1 LKKENSHRLVSFALF
16 SVILLIMLVIAP
28 AINGRI
34 LGACKPDGFRL
45 SKGVKIA
52 SISAPLRVSDADRR
66 EFADAGIGPYPQPPL
81 AGFSPRI
88 AITTS
93 NKRSFDDFDFE
104 HKLAS
109 TYLGS
114 PLNPPAEQNFV
125 IGILDTG
132 SVVDLAAGPAA
143 TKLGL
148 TGSYLTQSE
157 FPIGGIGGQISTLL
171 TQPIGVFASSLS
183 AVQSDGHLDLMQ
195 VVGHTNV
202 SMIVSP
208 EISCENGEEVSAVVG
223 TPFIAFY
230 TTVIRNDRPMRVT
243 IGGKNYVGPD
253 VQILDPYDP
262 GIPEYTRFIPIEL
275 SGLLP
280 MTTANYYPDFE
291 DFETPMFPTLLSMSP
306 LSIPFGGSFFAE
318 INVLEGEPS
327 PINPIQT
334 IRVLVD
340 TGAQSSI
347 ISSNVAAQLNMPFEP
362 DFTAEVCGIGGLQK
376 DVPGYYIDYVRINAL
391 GGALEFSRAPF
402 VVLDLESP
410 ERGPLDGVLGMNF
423 FWNRNIILESSFSGG
438 SFLHVSD
445 PVPYAYIDL
454 DFNDDVNIADFAVFA
469 AAWQSTVLDENWNS
483 YCDFYIDEVIDFR
496 DLEAFTDAWLNTDE
510 P

>member
-1 LKKENSHRLVSFALF
+1 MKRENSYKLADSALL
-16 SVILLIMLVIAP
+16 SAVLLSML
-28 AINGRI
+28 AIVLAVNGRI
-34 LGACKPDGFRL
+34 LGACMPDGFRL
-45 SKGVKIA
+45 SKEIKIVT
-52 SISAPLRVSDADRR
+52 ISAPVRVSDADRR
-66 EFADAGIGPYPQPPL
+66 VLADAGIGPFSQPPM

-93 NKRSFDDFDFE
+93 NKRSYDDFDFE
-104 HKLAS
+104 HKLAGV
-109 TYLGS
+109 YLGS

-132 SVVDLAAGPAA
+132 SVVDLVAGPAA
-143 TKLGL
+143 VKLGL
-148 TGSYLTQSE
+148 TGSYLTQNE
-157 FPIGGIGGQISTLL
+157 FPIGGISGTIYALL
-171 TQPIGVFASSLS
+171 TQPIGVFVGSLS
-183 AVQSDGHLDLMQ
+183 TVQIDGHLDLTK

-202 SMIVSP
+202 SMVVSP
-208 EISCENGEEVSAVVG
+208 EISCENGEEITAVVG
-223 TPFIAFY
+223 TPMIAFY
-230 TTVIRNDRPMRVT
+230 TTVINNDRQVRAVV
-243 IGGKNYVGPD
+243 GDVNYIGPD

-262 GIPEYTRFIPIEL
+262 SIPEYNRLIPIEL
-275 SGLLP
+275 SGFLP

-291 DFETPMFPTLLSMSP
+291 DLETPMFPTLLSMSP
-306 LSIPFGGSFFAE
+306 LSIPFGGSFFTE
-318 INVLEGEPS
+318 INVLEGEPG

-347 ISSNVAAQLNMPFEP
+347 ISSNVVAQLNMPFEP

-402 VVLDLESP
+402 VVLDMESP
-410 ERGPLDGVLGMNF
+410 EGGPLDGVLGMNF
-423 FWNRNIILESSFSGG
+423 FWNRNIILEPSFSGG
-438 SFLHVSD
+438 SALHVSD

-469 AAWQSTVLDENWNS
+469 AAWQSTTLDENWNP
-483 YCDFYIDEVIDFR
+483 YCDIYIDEVIDFR